1 MQDFFFIRNA
11 GKYERIGFR
20 DILYVEAC
28 KNYSKIVTDRKSYI
42 VLVTMKKVES
52 ALPLQLFCRVHRSF
66 IVSLEKVSAFD
77 NNSVFLANR
86 EIPIGDQYRNHLE
99 KRVLIVQRDHQTE
112 EYSSSLQKIS
122 VLAGKD

>member
-11 GKYERIGFR
+11 GKFERIAFR

-28 KNYSKIVTDRKSYI
+28 KNYSKIVTEKKSYI

-52 ALPLQLFCRVHRSF
+52 ALPFHLFCRIHRSF
-66 IVSLEKVSAFD
+66 IVSMENISAFD
-77 NNSVFLANR
+77 NNSVYLSNR

-99 KRVLIVQRDHQTE
+99 KRVLIVQRDQARE
-112 EYSSSLQKIS
+112 EVPCSLQKM
-122 VLAGKD
+122 V

>member
-11 GKYERIGFR
+11 GKFERIGFR

-28 KNYSKIVTDRKSYI
+28 KNYSKIVTDKKSYI

-52 ALPLQLFCRVHRSF
+52 ALPFHLFCRVHRSF
-66 IVSLEKVSAFD
+66 IVSLENISAFD
-77 NNSVFLANR
+77 NNSVYLSNR

-99 KRVLIVQRDHQTE
+99 KRVLIVQRDQARE
-112 EYSSSLQKIS
+112 EYPCSLQKMT
-122 VLAGKD
+122 LLKGKD